1 MATLRNYGAA
11 LGQTLKDSAGGIVKG
26 FGSGLKGAM
35 LSEVPLLTA
44 GFGAFS
50 SLRKDANNMGSQQ
63 STSAVGSGSG
73 SGSGSP
79 TNSSITGNP
88 FAQMIQQ
95 LAQINAN
102 TAFSARADKASAQA
116 EQYKQ
121 MFGEEEARER
131 AQQNKALIDAIKNS
145 GLGGSKGKTE
155 EGNSESSVGG
165 FFGGIIGN
173 IGKLLLKG
181 LRGLGAIIV
190 AGFTAAMPFL
200 RKMLT
205 KVLSFALKRA
215 LFLIPGIGLIL
226 GTAALAYDVADMA
239 GAFDGGDGGGNAGGG
254 NAGGGKK
261 GGGGLSMIDRARL
274 SMGIPAGG
282 TSPSGNNAKKD
293 PKERQA
299 PNSSSPRP
307 LTAQQ
312 EGNKTSGLTWRV
324 PVTVPYIVTSEFE
337 EISAA
342 RDFRSHN
349 GIDLEIREGEYIVE
363 AAEGKLLAAG
373 TNKLSGNFVSMDHGN
388 GLVTSYCHLMDL
400 SIANAILSSKDKE
413 QIIKVGQPIGFCG
426 KTGGDG
432 TMRPHLHFMIRRAGT
447 PVNPRIY
454 IDFGPKNKKT
464 SPDEKGAGL
473 YGAPPAGDSSKA
485 SSTNAGANSSSVVA
499 KRVTVP
505 SLSSTPLS
513 GEGGAGGAEAAY
525 AAAGVNGPS
534 QMTSAQVNAELNR
547 AAGSG
552 YYTQRENDAN
562 TQRVLKELGGI
573 RDNTGK
579 TFKEVNKSN
588 RITMS
593 GGKFKSPELLLREA
607 NKQFRDSLQKQ
618 LTRTISGS
626 LMKALYPGGY
636 KNVSQQTASGQMYRG
651 EQLNKMLG
659 LTPKLT
665 KLGTSI
671 FGKQYG
677 PAFGQIFSK
686 AATGY
691 MEVGAR
697 SVAKGIFGSLGMNT
711 DQANILGGQILGNL
725 AKGTKAGKVTAL
737 EQIIYGMSGGKVAL
751 GAETIFAKYGFASP
765 ADGIGYMANVLGA
778 GIMGPID
785 NALGTTPSSMANMD
799 PRMRQMGAF
808 GGYGGEYGGLPSNM
822 PGGGSSLGNLNL
834 GQAQRAL
841 AANPAFAYD
850 DAGRLSVRAGSPE
863 STEQTRLLTQQINL
877 AKEREIQAKKDF
889 SMDLKTSDE
898 RAELQRVISDS
909 QYEQQ
914 VKTNEILSQRGT
926 GSGSSAGG
934 FFNQLL
940 GVNAGDKGMMGAV
953 AEVGNMALDF
963 GKAALTQKVVQKL
976 GIKNPYMQLL
986 ASAAVN
992 KGLSIGGEY
1001 AFNAIKGTEA
1011 GSSIINYA
1019 STALTGVKTAF
1030 PSIFGTSAAPT
1041 AANIQAAGMEALG
1054 ASSYAGGAAAAPA
1067 ALAAETALAGTAAA
1081 GTAAAASGAL
1091 TTSSTGIA
1099 ADAFLTANMGGGVA
1113 AAGATPW
1120 LTAIPQI
1127 AVFLVAA
1134 KIATDVFFRLT
1145 SRKYKPKPVMSRIIR
1160 VLENNNINA
1169 KTFSNVEAGPDV
1181 PPKEWQAAADSLLNV
1196 GFNATKSAEVETKE
1210 KSPFEFIMV
1219 TIENDGIKFHADS
1232 GDPKNSKQFVG
1243 LGKLDN
1249 TFNSSTA
1256 ASTIVKFVADIF
1268 KREYVAKSA
1277 QVDKAVTDLN
1287 KLTYAEIGNQLA
1299 SSLKSKIDTSVS
1311 AGVFGTLE
1319 QDKILSDYRKNK
1331 QQAEQ
1336 ITYSGDAQTQDSYTP
1351 PQVYSQKEGKY
1362 VEAPSTMVDQIGF
1375 NSDTGESFT
1384 YKQKVYNT
1392 DVLMLD
1398 KNGNPIYDVDKS
1410 GDLNIADLVTPEKST
1425 VSATVI
1431 ASSAEVAGASA
1442 TKGVT
1447 VNTVSDNSSTTTDQ
1461 SQTINYT
1468 SMLSSARN
1476 PLTDTEVMAEIFS

>member
-1 MATLRNYGAA
+1 MAIPLIGAA
-11 LGQTLKDSAGGIVKG
+11 IGALGRSAAMGAAGATARATGAAAAETVGYRAAAMNTLKQTAGGIVSG

-44 GFGAFS
+44 GYGALS
-50 SLRKDANNMGSQQ
+50 SLRKDANQPATDMPGGS
-63 STSAVGSGSG
+63 STK
-73 SGSGSP
+73 
-79 TNSSITGNP
+79 SSITGNP

-102 TAFSARADKASAQA
+102 TTFSARADRVSVQA
-116 EQYKQ
+116 EKYRQ

-145 GLGGSKGKTE
+145 GLGGGRGGGGGEAVAQE
-155 EGNSESSVGG
+155 EGDG
-165 FFGGIIGN
+165 FIVSI
-173 IGKLLLKG
+173 LKG
-181 LRGLGAIIV
+181 LAKGLLLG
-190 AGFTAAMPFL
+190 GP
-200 RKMLT
+200 
-205 KVLSFALKRA
+205 A
-215 LFLIPGIGLIL
+215 LFKLFSRNPRTATAGSLAL
-226 GTAALAYDVADMA
+226 GGGA
-239 GAFDGGDGGGNAGGG
+239 GAAAASPGRGPSTAPSSGPQTQASYSNEGRTRPASANAPVGKPETSGGNE
-254 NAGGGKK
+254 
-261 GGGGLSMIDRARL
+261 
-274 SMGIPAGG
+274 
-282 TSPSGNNAKKD
+282 TSSLK
-293 PKERQA
+293 
-299 PNSSSPRP
+299 
-307 LTAQQ
+307 
-312 EGNKTSGLTWRV
+312 WRV
-324 PVTVPYIVTSEFE
+324 PLTQSYTVTSEHDE
-337 EISAA
+337 QRGPPKYKQNYTHKGVDLALYQGAPVVAA
-342 RDFRSHN
+342 ADGLITVNRNDN
-349 GIDLEIREGEYIVE
+349 GR
-363 AAEGKLLAAG
+363 A
-373 TNKLSGNFVSMDHGN
+373 GNFVQMDHGN
-388 GLVTSYCHLMDL
+388 GYTTFYAHLLLSNAQPGKRVTAGTVIGYVGTSGH
-400 SIANAILSSKDKE
+400 SS
-413 QIIKVGQPIGFCG
+413 G
-426 KTGGDG
+426 
-432 TMRPHLHFMIRRAGT
+432 PHLHFEIRLNS
-447 PVNPRIY
+447 VSKDPR
-454 IDFGPKNKKT
+454 DFIQLGQKAKLTKVDREAEIPKPGK
-464 SPDEKGAGL
+464 A
-473 YGAPPAGDSSKA
+473 DSGEV
-485 SSTNAGANSSSVVA
+485 GANGSALQA
-499 KRVTVP
+499 KKVTLP
-505 SLSSTPLS
+505 SLSTTPLIEM
-513 GEGGAGGAEAAY
+513 GDGRAAEAAY
-525 AAAGVNGPS
+525 ASAGVNSPS
-534 QMTSAQVNAELNR
+534 QMTSAQVDAEIRR

-552 YYTQRENDAN
+552 YYTQRETDTN

-573 RDNTGK
+573 RENTHK
-579 TFKEVNKSN
+579 TFKEVKSN

-697 SVAKGIFGSLGMNT
+697 SVAKGIFGSMGMNT

-737 EQIIYGMSGGKVAL
+737 EQIIYGMSGGKIAL

-785 NALGTTPSSMANMD
+785 SALGTTPSSMGNMD
-799 PRMRQMGAF
+799 PRMKQMGAF
-808 GGYGGEYGGLPSNM
+808 GGYGGEYGGMPSNM
-822 PGGGSSLGNLNL
+822 VGAGSSRGNLKL
-834 GQAQRAL
+834 GDAQNAL

-850 DAGRLSVRAGSPE
+850 NTGRLSTTSPE
-863 STEQTRLLTQQINL
+863 AKLLVQQINA
-877 AKEREIQAKKDF
+877 AKDAEAQAKKNFIENNKSADARTTMQTIVADAQLEQEVK
-889 SMDLKTSDE
+889 SNELL
-898 RAELQRVISDS
+898 AEISKQRS
-909 QYEQQ
+909 
-914 VKTNEILSQRGT
+914 

-934 FFNQLL
+934 FFQDLL
-940 GVNAGDKGMMGAV
+940 GVKPGDKGMMGAF

-976 GIKNPYMQLL
+976 GIKNPYMQML

-1019 STALTGVKTAF
+1019 STALTGVKAAF
-1030 PSIFGTSAAPT
+1030 PSIFGASAAPT
-1041 AANIQAAGMEALG
+1041 AASIASGNALALG
-1054 ASSYAGGAAAAPA
+1054 VAPGTLAAPA
-1067 ALAAETALAGTAAA
+1067 ATTAATTLGSTAAA
-1081 GTAAAASGAL
+1081 GTTAAAVTQSAAATEAVLIADTLGGSAAASSLG
-1091 TTSSTGIA
+1091 STLATA
-1099 ADAFLTANMGGGVA
+1099 APYVLA
-1113 AAGATPW
+1113 AIVIYK
-1120 LTAIPQI
+1120 L
-1127 AVFLVAA
+1127 
-1134 KIATDVFFRLT
+1134 FFGKKR
-1145 SRKYKPKPVMSRIIR
+1145 KPKPVMSRIIR
-1160 VLENNNINA
+1160 VLENNDINA
-1169 KTFSNVEAGPDV
+1169 KTHSNVDV
-1181 PPKEWQAAADSLLNV
+1181 GYDTPPKEWQPTADSLLNV

-1256 ASTIVKFVADIF
+1256 ASTIIKFVADIF
-1268 KREYVAKSA
+1268 KREYVTKSA

-1287 KLTYAEIGNQLA
+1287 KLTYAQVGNELTSA
-1299 SSLKSKIDTSVS
+1299 LKSKIDTSVS
-1311 AGVFGTLE
+1311 AGVFGTVE
-1319 QDKILSDYRKNK
+1319 QDKMLADYKYNK
-1331 QQAEQ
+1331 QQAETMTAGTEATDG
-1336 ITYSGDAQTQDSYTP
+1336 TYVA

-1362 VEAPSTMVDQIGF
+1362 VEAPFTMVDQLGDDGF
-1375 NSDTGESFT
+1375 GNVNT
-1384 YKQKVYNT
+1384 YKVKKYDT

-1398 KNGNPIYDVDKS
+1398 KDGNPIYDVDKS
-1410 GDLNIADLVTPEKST
+1410 GGLNMADFVTPAKST

-1431 ASSAEVAGASA
+1431 ASSAETAAGSA

-1447 VNTVSDNSSTTTDQ
+1447 VNTVSDSSTTTTDQ
-1461 SQTINYT
+1461 SQNTYYT
-1468 SMLSSARN
+1468 GSVTTALNAISDASVNTGMPA
-1476 PLTDTEVMAEIFS
+1476 

>member
-1 MATLRNYGAA
+1 MPLPLGILAGLGRTAAMGAGATARATGAA
-11 LGQTLKDSAGGIVKG
+11 AAETVGYRAAAMNTLKQTAGGIVSG

-44 GFGAFS
+44 GYGALS
-50 SLRKDANNMGSQQ
+50 SLRKDANQPATDMPGGS
-63 STSAVGSGSG
+63 STK
-73 SGSGSP
+73 
-79 TNSSITGNP
+79 SSITGNP

-102 TAFSARADKASAQA
+102 TTFSARADRVSVQA
-116 EQYKQ
+116 EKYRQ

-145 GLGGSKGKTE
+145 GLGGGRGGGGEAVVQE
-155 EGNSESSVGG
+155 EGDG
-165 FFGGIIGN
+165 FIVS
-173 IGKLLLKG
+173 LLKG
-181 LRGLGAIIV
+181 LAKVFLLG
-190 AGFTAAMPFL
+190 GP
-200 RKMLT
+200 
-205 KVLSFALKRA
+205 A
-215 LFLIPGIGLIL
+215 LFKLFSRNPR
-226 GTAALAYDVADMA
+226 TATAGSLAL
-239 GAFDGGDGGGNAGGG
+239 GGGAAAAAATPGRGPSSGPSTGPSSGPQTQGTYNAARDSQSANAPVGKAETSGG
-254 NAGGGKK
+254 NE
-261 GGGGLSMIDRARL
+261 
-274 SMGIPAGG
+274 
-282 TSPSGNNAKKD
+282 TSSLK
-293 PKERQA
+293 
-299 PNSSSPRP
+299 
-307 LTAQQ
+307 
-312 EGNKTSGLTWRV
+312 WRV
-324 PVTVPYIVTSEFE
+324 PLKDSYTVTSEHDE
-337 EISAA
+337 PRGPPKYKQNYTHKGVDLALHYGAPVVAA
-342 RDFRSHN
+342 ADGLITVNSHN
-349 GIDLEIREGEYIVE
+349 DR
-363 AAEGKLLAAG
+363 
-373 TNKLSGNFVSMDHGN
+373 TGNFVMMDHGN
-388 GLVTSYCHLMDL
+388 GYTTLYAHLHMSHSMPGTKVTAGTVIGYVG
-400 SIANAILSSKDKE
+400 SS
-413 QIIKVGQPIGFCG
+413 GHSSG
-426 KTGGDG
+426 
-432 TMRPHLHFMIRRAGT
+432 PHLHFEIRLKG
-447 PVNPRIY
+447 VSKNPR
-454 IDFGPKNKKT
+454 DFIQLGQKAKLTKVDREAEIPKPGK
-464 SPDEKGAGL
+464 A
-473 YGAPPAGDSSKA
+473 DSGEV
-485 SSTNAGANSSSVVA
+485 GANGSALQA
-499 KRVTVP
+499 KKVSIS
-505 SLSSTPLS
+505 SLSTTPLIEM
-513 GEGGAGGAEAAY
+513 GDAGVAEAY
-525 AAAGVNGPS
+525 ASAGVNGPS
-534 QMTSAQVNAELNR
+534 QMTSAQVDAEIRR

-552 YYTQRENDAN
+552 YYTQKETDAN
-562 TQRVLKELGGI
+562 NQRVIKELTRI
-573 RDNTGK
+573 SNNTLI
-579 TFKEVNKSN
+579 TAKEVKSN

-593 GGKFKSPELLLREA
+593 RGKFKSPDQLLAEA

-626 LMKALYPGGY
+626 LMKALYPGGN

-659 LTPKLT
+659 LTPQLT

-671 FGKQYG
+671 FGKAYG

-697 SVAKGIFGSLGMNT
+697 SVAKGIFGSMGMNT

-725 AKGTKAGKVTAL
+725 AKGTKVGKVTAL
-737 EQIIYGMSGGKVAL
+737 EQIIYGMSGGKIAL

-785 NALGTTPSSMANMD
+785 SALGTTPSSMANMD

-808 GGYGGEYGGLPSNM
+808 GGYGGEYGGMPSNM
-822 PGGGSSLGNLNL
+822 VGAGSSRGNLKL
-834 GQAQRAL
+834 GDAQNAL

-850 DAGRLSVRAGSPE
+850 TTGRLSTTSPE
-863 STEQTRLLTQQINL
+863 SKLLVEQINL
-877 AKEREIQAKKDF
+877 AKDREAQAKKDF
-889 SMDLKTSDE
+889 LTAEKTADARTTME
-898 RAELQRVISDS
+898 TIVADAQL
-909 QYEQQ
+909 EQQ
-914 VKTNEILSQRGT
+914 VRTNELIQQQNQQRS
-926 GSGSSAGG
+926 GSGSTAGG

-1001 AFNAIKGTEA
+1001 AFNAIKGTDA
-1011 GSSIINYA
+1011 GSSIVNYA
-1019 STALTGVKTAF
+1019 STALSGVQTAF

-1041 AANIQAAGMEALG
+1041 AANISAAGMEALG
-1054 ASSYAGGAAAAPA
+1054 VSSYAGGAAAAGA
-1067 ALAAETALAGTAAA
+1067 AGSTAATALAAETA
-1081 GTAAAASGAL
+1081 AAASAGNLALGYGSYAGGAAGGAAGGSALGAL
-1091 TTSSTGIA
+1091 GTAVPVVIAFIA
-1099 ADAFLTANMGGGVA
+1099 A
-1113 AAGATPW
+1113 
-1120 LTAIPQI
+1120 
-1127 AVFLVAA
+1127 A
-1134 KIATDVFFRLT
+1134 KLFQRLN
-1145 SRKYKPKPVMSRIIR
+1145 KKKPKPVMSRIIR
-1160 VLENNNINA
+1160 VLDNNDINA
-1169 KTFSNVEAGPDV
+1169 KTFSNVDSLRGDV
-1181 PPKEWQAAADSLLNV
+1181 PPKEWQPTSDALLNV

-1232 GDPKNSKQFVG
+1232 GDPKTSKQFVA

-1311 AGVFGTLE
+1311 AGVFGTVE
-1319 QDKILSDYRKNK
+1319 QDKQMADYKFNK
-1331 QQAEQ
+1331 KIEEQ
-1336 ITYSGDAQTQDSYTP
+1336 YNQGENSSNDSYIA

-1362 VEAPSTMVDQIGF
+1362 VEAPFTMVDA
-1375 NSDTGESFT
+1375 ESIDDAGNIHK
-1384 YKQKVYNT
+1384 YKNKVYT
-1392 DVLMLD
+1392 PDVLMLD

-1410 GDLNIADLVTPEKST
+1410 GGLNTADFVTPAKST

-1461 SQTINYT
+1461 SQNITYT
-1468 SMLSSARN
+1468 SMLSTARN
-1476 PLTDTEVMAEIFS
+1476 PLTDTEVMAQIF

>member
-1 MATLRNYGAA
+1 MPAPLGLGILGGLARAATGAGGATARATGAA
-11 LGQTLKDSAGGIVKG
+11 AETVGYKAAAMNTLKQTAGGIVSG

-44 GFGAFS
+44 GYGALS
-50 SLRKDANNMGSQQ
+50 SLRKDANQPATDMPGGS
-63 STSAVGSGSG
+63 STK
-73 SGSGSP
+73 
-79 TNSSITGNP
+79 SSITGNP

-102 TAFSARADKASAQA
+102 TTFSARADRVSVQA
-116 EQYKQ
+116 EKYRQ

-145 GLGGSKGKTE
+145 GLGGGRGGGGEAIVQE
-155 EGNSESSVGG
+155 EGDG
-165 FFGGIIGN
+165 FIVSLLKGFA
-173 IGKLLLKG
+173 KLLL
-181 LRGLGAIIV
+181 LPVLGVSA
-190 AGFTAAMPFL
+190 
-200 RKMLT
+200 
-205 KVLSFALKRA
+205 LSK
-215 LFLIPGIGLIL
+215 LFSRNP
-226 GTAALAYDVADMA
+226 GTAGSLALGGGA
-239 GAFDGGDGGGNAGGG
+239 GAAAASPGRGPSTAPSSGPQTQGTYNAARDSQSANAPVGKAETSGGNE
-254 NAGGGKK
+254 
-261 GGGGLSMIDRARL
+261 
-274 SMGIPAGG
+274 
-282 TSPSGNNAKKD
+282 TSSLK
-293 PKERQA
+293 
-299 PNSSSPRP
+299 
-307 LTAQQ
+307 
-312 EGNKTSGLTWRV
+312 WRV
-324 PVTVPYIVTSEFE
+324 PLTQSYTVTSEHDE
-337 EISAA
+337 QRGPPKYKQNYTHKGVDLALYQGAPVVAA
-342 RDFRSHN
+342 ADGLITVNSNDN
-349 GIDLEIREGEYIVE
+349 GR
-363 AAEGKLLAAG
+363 A
-373 TNKLSGNFVSMDHGN
+373 GNFVMMDHGN
-388 GLVTSYCHLMDL
+388 GYTTFYAHLLLSNAQPGTRVTAGTVIGYVG
-400 SIANAILSSKDKE
+400 SS
-413 QIIKVGQPIGFCG
+413 GHSSG
-426 KTGGDG
+426 
-432 TMRPHLHFMIRRAGT
+432 PHLHFEIRLKS
-447 PVNPRIY
+447 VSKNPR
-454 IDFGPKNKKT
+454 DFIQLGQKAKLTKVDREAEIPKPGK
-464 SPDEKGAGL
+464 A
-473 YGAPPAGDSSKA
+473 DSGEV
-485 SSTNAGANSSSVVA
+485 GANGSALQA
-499 KRVTVP
+499 KRVTIP
-505 SLSSTPLS
+505 SLSSTPLIEM
-513 GEGGAGGAEAAY
+513 GDGRVAGAY
-525 AAAGVNGPS
+525 AGAGVNSPS
-534 QMTSAQVNAELNR
+534 QMTSAQVDAEIR
-547 AAGSG
+547 KASGSG
-552 YYTQRENDAN
+552 YYTQKETDAN
-562 TQRVLKELGGI
+562 NQRVIKELTGI
-573 RDNTGK
+573 RNNTFI
-579 TFKEVNKSN
+579 TAKEVKSN

-593 GGKFKSPELLLREA
+593 RGKFKSPDQLLAEA

-618 LTRTISGS
+618 LTKTISGS

-659 LTPKLT
+659 LTPQLT

-671 FGKQYG
+671 FGKAYG

-697 SVAKGIFGSLGMNT
+697 SVAKGIFGSMGMNT

-751 GAETIFAKYGFASP
+751 GPETIFAKYGFASP

-808 GGYGGEYGGLPSNM
+808 GGYGGQYGGLPSNM
-822 PGGGSSLGNLNL
+822 VGPSSGSSMVGQGGGSLGNLNL

-863 STEQTRLLTQQINL
+863 STEQIRLLTQQINL

-889 SMDLKTSDE
+889 SMDLKTADE

-934 FFNQLL
+934 FFNKLL
-940 GVNAGDKGMMGAV
+940 GVNPGDKGMMGAF

-963 GKAALTQKVVQKL
+963 GKAALTQKVVKKL

-1019 STALTGVKTAF
+1019 STAISGAKAAF

-1041 AANIQAAGMEALG
+1041 AANISAAGMEALG
-1054 ASSYAGGAAAAPA
+1054 ISSYAGGAAAAGGAASTAASA
-1067 ALAAETALAGTAAA
+1067 ALAAETAAAASAGNLALGYGSYAGGSAAGSTLSTLGTAAPYVL
-1081 GTAAAASGAL
+1081 AA
-1091 TTSSTGIA
+1091 
-1099 ADAFLTANMGGGVA
+1099 
-1113 AAGATPW
+1113 
-1120 LTAIPQI
+1120 
-1127 AVFLVAA
+1127 LVIY
-1134 KIATDVFFRLT
+1134 KLFK
-1145 SRKYKPKPVMSRIIR
+1145 RKRKPKPVMSRIIR
-1160 VLENNNINA
+1160 VLDNNDINA
-1169 KTFSNVEAGPDV
+1169 KTFSNIDV
-1181 PPKEWQAAADSLLNV
+1181 GYDTPPKEWQPTSDSLLNV

-1256 ASTIVKFVADIF
+1256 ASTIIKFVADIF
-1268 KREYVAKSA
+1268 KRAYVTKST

-1287 KLTYAEIGNQLA
+1287 KLTYAQIGNELA

-1311 AGVFGTLE
+1311 AGVFGTVE
-1319 QDKILSDYRKNK
+1319 QDKMLADYKFNK
-1331 QQAEQ
+1331 KIEEQ
-1336 ITYSGDAQTQDSYTP
+1336 TVNEGDQGTITTA

-1362 VEAPSTMVDQIGF
+1362 VEAPFTLVDR
-1375 NSDTGESFT
+1375 ESVDEYGMGT
-1384 YKQKVYNT
+1384 KYQVKEYTPN
-1392 DVLMLD
+1392 VLMLD
-1398 KNGNPIYDVDKS
+1398 KDGKPIYDVDKS
-1410 GDLNIADLVTPEKST
+1410 GGLNIADLVTPAKST

-1431 ASSAEVAGASA
+1431 ANSAEAAAGSAS
-1442 TKGVT
+1442 KGVT
-1447 VNTVSDNSSTTTDQ
+1447 VNTIADNSSTTTDQ
-1461 SQTINYT
+1461 SQNITYT
-1468 SMLSSARN
+1468 SLLSSAIN
-1476 PLTDTEVMAEIFS
+1476 PLTDTAMNAGIPP